1 MGASA
6 SAFVLPMNVQGC
18 FSSGLTGLISLLS
31 KGLSKSFLQ
40 PHNSKASILWCSA
53 FFMVQ
58 LSHPYMTTE
67 KNHSFDYTDLCQ
79 QSDVSV
85 FLFFF

>member
-40 PHNSKASILWCSA
+40 PHNSKASILGPYRSILS
-53 FFMVQ
+53 Q
-58 LSHPYMTTE
+58 LL
-67 KNHSFDYTDLCQ
+67 DYRTHKDKGVACDLTVM
-79 QSDVSV
+79 SKV
-85 FLFFF
+85 